1 MLAETRRREIAEALR
16 SNGAVTVAELEARF
30 GVSPMTARRDL
41 DELERRG
48 LVRRTHGGAVLPTT
62 SAHED
67 SFARRMK
74 VETEAKLRLAEEAV
88 AMLSPRETV
97 FLDSS
102 TTSYFVAK
110 LMIERGLA
118 ATVLTNS
125 LPVMELI
132 FSEGGPDV
140 ELIGIGG
147 TLRRL
152 TRSFVGPFAVRT
164 VQGHFADRLFLSV
177 KGLTETGMMTDADS
191 LEAEVKRAMI
201 PQAGEST
208 LLVDHTK
215 LLARGL
221 SVVASVAGALG
232 RGRPRG
238 LDRRD
243 RAAARRGRFRG
254 RDRLTRPLLGAC
266 RPFLCVDVRVS
277 RRPMGEREQW
287 RRTLLA
293 AMANYIDAGS
303 IVAGAVSL
311 PIWAAYFGFGDSFV
325 SFLGAFSS
333 NAIAAGLG
341 ALIGGRICD
350 LLGRKKIYQ
359 WDLLLYAFGTLWI
372 VFAFQEWMLL
382 VGFFIVGLTV
392 GADVPGVVDADHR
405 DRAEGEARALRRP
418 RAGALVR
425 RGDRA
430 AAARHR
436 AARPRHARDADHLR
450 PPARGRADHV
460 GAAPGHD
467 RVVAVG
473 EGAEGASPPRSR
485 AYKTLLSRRHA
496 GALAFL
502 IVMYGVWNL
511 VAGTYGIFFPYIL
524 DAVGNTSDRANL
536 ALQAIW
542 FVSTALAVAFVYM
555 PLIDRVNRRVLLAWS
570 TVLQLAAFV
579 PFIFF
584 EATFLTSLIN
594 VVLFGAGAGIGQQS
608 LFQLWSGEL
617 FPTLLRS
624 HRAGL
629 HVRRRADR
637 ARRLAADAA
646 VGRGLRLQD
655 AVGDPVRDAARQRPG
670 RRAVRARHDR
680 PRPARDRRRARP
692 ARQRFTRTEQ
702 AEEPVSASP

>member
-1 MLAETRRREIAEALR
+1 
-16 SNGAVTVAELEARF
+16 
-30 GVSPMTARRDL
+30 
-41 DELERRG
+41 
-48 LVRRTHGGAVLPTT
+48 
-62 SAHED
+62 
-67 SFARRMK
+67 
-74 VETEAKLRLAEEAV
+74 
-88 AMLSPRETV
+88 
-97 FLDSS
+97 
-102 TTSYFVAK
+102 
-110 LMIERGLA
+110 
-118 ATVLTNS
+118 
-125 LPVMELI
+125 
-132 FSEGGPDV
+132 
-140 ELIGIGG
+140 
-147 TLRRL
+147 
-152 TRSFVGPFAVRT
+152 
-164 VQGHFADRLFLSV
+164 
-177 KGLTETGMMTDADS
+177 
-191 LEAEVKRAMI
+191 
-201 PQAGEST
+201 
-208 LLVDHTK
+208 
-215 LLARGL
+215 
-221 SVVASVAGALG
+221 
-232 RGRPRG
+232 
-238 LDRRD
+238 
-243 RAAARRGRFRG
+243 
-254 RDRLTRPLLGAC
+254 
-266 RPFLCVDVRVS
+266 
-277 RRPMGEREQW
+277 MGEREQW

-392 GADVPGVVDADHR
+392 GADVPASWTLITETAPSEKRGRFAGLAQVLWYVGAIAPLLLGIVLLDLDMLATRIIFAHLLVVALITW
-405 DRAEGEARALRRP
+405 ALRQGMTESSLWEK
-418 RAGALVR
+418 AQK
-425 RGDRA
+425 DE
-430 AAARHR
+430 
-436 AARPRHARDADHLR
+436 
-450 PPARGRADHV
+450 PAT
-460 GAAPGHD
+460 
-467 RVVAVG
+467 
-473 EGAEGASPPRSR
+473 SR

-624 HRAGL
+624 TAQGFMFGVVRIALGGWLLMLPWVEDFGFKTLSAILFGMLLVSGL
-629 HVRRRADR
+629 
-637 ARRLAADAA
+637 
-646 VGRGLRLQD
+646 VGVLFAPDTTGRDLQETQESST
-655 AVGDPVRDAARQRPG
+655 R
-670 RRAVRARHDR
+670 
-680 PRPARDRRRARP
+680 
-692 ARQRFTRTEQ
+692 RQRFTRTEQ